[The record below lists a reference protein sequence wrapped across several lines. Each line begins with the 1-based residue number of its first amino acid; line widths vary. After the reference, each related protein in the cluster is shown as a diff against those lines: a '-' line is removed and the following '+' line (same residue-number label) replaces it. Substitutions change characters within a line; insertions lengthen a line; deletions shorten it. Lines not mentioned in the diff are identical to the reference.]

1 MSLYQVSMWIV
12 RTSPCQIP
20 PHILAT
26 VMPFLLEC
34 HDSGSYEWWKVSKG
48 FSRQGKV
55 YIVYIFKLTALIL
68 VIPLNMFNVYMSR
81 KLLSVHWEAKRPSY
95 HFTRQLTDLPPTYWT
110 SGRHFEPFSFF
121 WDSPGYMEGLEH
133 HACSS
138 QRWSS
143 HYPHAVSGRRSLYCL
158 YWAQW

>member
-12 RTSPCQIP
+12 RTSPCRIP

-48 FSRQGKV
+48 FSWQGKV
-55 YIVYIFKLTALIL
+55 YIVYIYIYIFKLTALIL
-68 VIPLNMFNVYMSR
+68 VIPLSMFNVYMSR
-81 KLLSVHWEAKRPSY
+81 KLLSVLWEAKRPSY
-95 HFTRQLTDLPPTYWT
+95 HFTRQLTEPMADIFNPSLS
-110 SGRHFEPFSFF
+110 SGIVPAIWKVSNITPVPLKGE
-121 WDSPGYMEGLEH
+121 
-133 HACSS
+133 A
-138 QRWSS
+138 S